1 MFTICQ
7 DYYAFGVEV
16 YFTRMWDST
25 WRVSDCEELVGAI
38 TGDDGFGFRVLFFV
52 CHYSQMF

>member
-25 WRVSDCEELVGAI
+25 WRVSDCEELFEEVIA
-38 TGDDGFGFRVLFFV
+38 
-52 CHYSQMF
+52 